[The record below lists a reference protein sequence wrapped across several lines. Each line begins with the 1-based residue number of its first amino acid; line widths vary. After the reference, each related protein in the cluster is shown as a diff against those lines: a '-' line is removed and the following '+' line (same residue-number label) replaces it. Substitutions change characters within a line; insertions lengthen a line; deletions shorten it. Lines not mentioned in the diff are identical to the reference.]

1 MFEKSI
7 LDNPIFDKIGTKA
20 RYLAIKLLVKTGR
33 LTESTLSADDLNDL
47 LDDQLPITLSI
58 SDNTGD
64 GKLIVEIALLTMPE
78 ASACFHVSLSCK
90 LKIAVLGNQVYE
102 AALTAAM
109 TAEPHYQ
116 NETKKIV
123 LQNGALD
130 KITILND
137 ELTIMQQAQSSAEE
151 FVPPVFR
158 EILKSSIDAA
168 VNIFDTLSN
177 TNTKE
182 NMEQI
187 KSDSRQHFL
196 DIHHNEIEE
205 KLLGLLE
212 EEDVCYQLDNTDIE
226 SRIFSEMGES
236 TIVEN
241 GKLHFKFRK

>member
-7 LDNPIFDKIGTKA
+7 LDNPIFDKVGTKA

-33 LTESTLSADDLNDL
+33 LTESTLTADELNNL

-58 SDNTGD
+58 SDNSGN
-64 GKLIVEIALLTMPE
+64 GKLIVESALLTMPE
-78 ASACFHVSLSCK
+78 ASNCFHVNLSCK
-90 LKIAVLGNQVYE
+90 LKITVLGNQVYE

-109 TAEPHYQ
+109 TAEPYYQ

-123 LQNGALD
+123 LQNGLLD

-137 ELTIMQQAQSSAEE
+137 ELTMMQQVQASAEE
-151 FVPPVFR
+151 FVPPLFR
-158 EILKSSIDAA
+158 EILQSSINTA

-196 DIHHNEIEE
+196 DIHHNEIED
-205 KLLGLLE
+205 KLIGLIE
-212 EEDVCYQLDNTDIE
+212 EEDVCYQLDDTDIE
-226 SRIFSEMGES
+226 SRIFSELGES
-236 TIVEN
+236 ITVKN
-241 GKLHFKFRK
+241 GKLHFKFGK